1 MELLERDEELAA
13 LSALASAAVAGQGSL
28 VLVTGEAGIGKSALV
43 EGFARSGAAGL
54 RVLWGWCDQLAT
66 PRPLGPV
73 RDLARQVRGLLAER
87 LAAGND
93 AGAVDALLDELAAPP
108 GSVFIVEDAHWADE
122 ATLDLLTV
130 LARRIGRLPALLVVT
145 LRDSELPEDHSLRYL
160 SSAAAATMLALRP
173 LSPWAVA
180 TLASRHGRSPAGV
193 HAITGGN
200 PFFVGELLR
209 DDEAGVPRTVA
220 DAVLARVHRCSAP
233 AREVLDLV
241 AVVPGRV
248 EPWLLDGVAPPEECL
263 RTGLLRVEGGSVGYR
278 HELARL
284 AVESSLPV
292 RRRRE
297 MHARV
302 LTALLARGD
311 ADLARCAHHAAAA
324 GDAGVLRRV
333 APAAAREAAA
343 AGAHREA
350 ARQAMLALSAGGPL
364 PLADRAELLELA
376 SVEAYLA
383 GMVDDAVAARKE
395 AVRLREQL
403 GDRDALG
410 ASLRWL
416 GRLLWWSSEA
426 DAAHEAAEQAIRV
439 LEPGGPSHEL
449 AMAYSSLSQLHMLA
463 DRNADAI
470 ALGEKAIA
478 MARELDDPEA
488 LAHALTNVG
497 TAAAR
502 QTDGGRVQLAE
513 AASIAAAA
521 GLADH
526 AARALVNRA
535 YTSLVHRQFPLADAD
550 MAEASAY
557 AEQNELHGYGQYL
570 LGMRSWWHLE
580 KGSWSAAERVAREVL
595 ALRLQPG
602 ISHCPGL
609 IVLGT
614 LQARRGLPEASAT
627 LDEAAR
633 IATRTG
639 ELQRIGPTMA
649 ARAELA
655 WLGGD
660 LDRCAREAASAF
672 GQARDFG
679 EPWLTGEL
687 GAWLH
692 RAGQPV
698 ELPNW
703 VAMPYRLLV
712 GGDWVAAA
720 KAWQELGCPYQ
731 HALALLD
738 GGVDGCLQALPLLDR
753 LGAVATA
760 GLVRRR
766 LRERGV
772 RRVPR
777 GPRTAARRNPAGLT
791 LRQQEVLGLLMD
803 GLSNAEI
810 AGKLVIAPKTA
821 ELHVSA
827 VLAKLRVSSRREAVV
842 AAQRLGLAANQS
854 QT

>member
-1 MELLERDEELAA
+1 MELLERDDELVT
-13 LSALASAAVAGQGSL
+13 LGALARAAAAGRGGL
-28 VLVTGEAGIGKSALV
+28 VMVTGEAGIGKSALV
-43 EGFARSGAAGL
+43 ERFARGHEAGL

-73 RDLARQVRGLLAER
+73 RDLARQVRGPLAEH
-87 LAAGND
+87 LAAGDD
-93 AGAVDALLDELAAPP
+93 AGAVDALLDELSTPP
-108 GSVFIVEDAHWADE
+108 GSVLIVEDAHWADE

-130 LARRIGRLPALLVVT
+130 LGRRIGRLPALLVVT
-145 LRDSELPEDHSLRYL
+145 LRDAELADDHTLRYL
-160 SSAAAATMLALRP
+160 PAAAAPATVLALRP
-173 LSPWAVA
+173 LSPCAVA
-180 TLASRHGRSPAGV
+180 TLASRAGRSPAGV

-200 PFFVGELLR
+200 PFFVGELLQ
-209 DDEAGVPRTVA
+209 DDAAGVPRTVT
-220 DAVLARVHRCSAP
+220 DAVLARVHRCSAS
-233 AREVLDLV
+233 ARDVLDVV
-241 AVVPGRV
+241 AVVPGRA
-248 EPWLLDGVAPPEECL
+248 ESWMLGDLQPTEDCL
-263 RTGLLRVEGGSVGYR
+263 RTGLLRVEGGAVGYR

-284 AVESSLPV
+284 AVESSLPP

-297 MHARV
+297 LHARV
-302 LTALLARGD
+302 LTVLLARDD

-324 GDAGVLRRV
+324 GDASVLRRV
-333 APAAAREAAA
+333 APAAAREAAD

-383 GMVDDAVAARKE
+383 GMVDDAVTARQE

-410 ASLRWL
+410 AGLRWL
-416 GRLLWWSSEA
+416 ARLLWWSSEA
-426 DAAHEAAEQAIRV
+426 EAAHDAARRAIEV
-439 LEPGGPSHEL
+439 LEPAGPSHEL
-449 AMAYSSLSQLHMLA
+449 AMAYSGLSQLHMLA
-463 DRNADAI
+463 DRNKEAI
-470 ALGEKAIA
+470 ALGERAIA
-478 MARELDDPEA
+478 MARDLDDAEA

-497 TAAAR
+497 SAAAR
-502 QTDGGRVQLAE
+502 HSDTGREQLAE
-513 AASIAAAA
+513 AATIATAA

-535 YTSLVHRQFPLADAD
+535 YVSLVHRRFSLAEAD

-557 AEQNELHGYGQYL
+557 AEANELHGYAQYL
-570 LGMRSWWHLE
+570 MGMRSWWHLE
-580 KGSWSAAERVAREVL
+580 QGDWSVAEQLAQEVL
-595 ALRLQPG
+595 AQRLQPG

-609 IVLGT
+609 VVLGT
-614 LQARRGLPEASAT
+614 LQARRGHPEASAT

-649 ARAELA
+649 ARAEFG
-655 WLGGD
+655 WLSGD
-660 LDRCAREAASAF
+660 RDRCAREAGTAF
-672 GQARDFG
+672 GQARDYG

-687 GAWLH
+687 GVWLH

-712 GGDWVAAA
+712 GGDWAAA
-720 KAWQELGCPYQ
+720 ARAWQQLGCPYQ
-731 HALALLD
+731 QALALTD
-738 GGVDGCLQALPLLDR
+738 GDVGGCLEALQLLDR
-753 LGAVATA
+753 LGAVVTA
-760 GLVRRR
+760 ALVRRR
-766 LRERGV
+766 LRRQGV
-772 RRVPR
+772 RHVPR

-791 LRQQEVLGLLMD
+791 VRQQEVLDLLVD

-810 AGKLVIAPKTA
+810 ADKLVIAPKTA

-827 VLAKLRVSSRREAVV
+827 VLAKLRVSSRREAVT
-842 AAQRLGLAANQS
+842 AAQRLGLTADG
-854 QT
+854 